1 MVRVVNICAP
11 DLVSLADRGFKVG
24 TVISTAGFC
33 SVCLPYIPLAYWFE
47 DKIAIL
53 SCDVL
58 LIQEGFKLL
67 VEAK

>member
-1 MVRVVNICAP
+1 LISVA
-11 DLVSLADRGFKVG
+11 DLEFKVG
-24 TVISTAGFC
+24 TVVSAAGFC

-47 DKIAIL
+47 DEIAIL

-67 VEAK
+67 VQAK